1 MYQNRKFKEIM
12 TIFGHV
18 GLELQALPYLHRVVS
33 YIVTITRHP
42 DAYVRSK
49 NLIPCLTLVKID
61 NEKIINKFELVEINK
76 FKFIYLPILTSDTDN
91 VRSKNLGIAFL
102 NQLEETVY
110 SLIFYLHEYYK
121 QKTKINNK
129 F

>member
-1 MYQNRKFKEIM
+1 MSTYSDLI
-12 TIFGHV
+12 
-18 GLELQALPYLHRVVS
+18 
-33 YIVTITRHP
+33 
-42 DAYVRSK
+42 SK

>member
-42 DAYVRSK
+42 DAYI
-49 NLIPCLTLVKID
+49 NLFGFNLEKLDTLFDPC
-61 NEKIINKFELVEINK
+61 
-76 FKFIYLPILTSDTDN
+76 
-91 VRSKNLGIAFL
+91 
-102 NQLEETVY
+102 
-110 SLIFYLHEYYK
+110 
-121 QKTKINNK
+121 
-129 F
+129 